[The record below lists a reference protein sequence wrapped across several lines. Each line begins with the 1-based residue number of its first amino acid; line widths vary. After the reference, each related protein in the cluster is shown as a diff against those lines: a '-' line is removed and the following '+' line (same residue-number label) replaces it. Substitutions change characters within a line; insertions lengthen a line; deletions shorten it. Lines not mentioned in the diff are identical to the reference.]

1 MPPSK
6 GLFRKILSPLMWR
19 RNYHPLSEDKLEEY
33 LNDAERR
40 DPSTIL
46 FFIFFDAPL
55 PLRVRRHCSL
65 HGSRLRR
72 PHHLFGLPLP
82 VRPVSADPAK
92 LEISSTYINFDL
104 L

>member
-1 MPPSK
+1 MQSAGTPVRFYF
-6 GLFRKILSPLMWR
+6 LF
-19 RNYHPLSEDKLEEY
+19 
-33 LNDAERR
+33 
-40 DPSTIL
+40 
-46 FFIFFDAPL
+46 FFDAPL

-65 HGSRLRR
+65 HGSRQRR